1 MRQDVRRIK
10 KCWIYILFLMNKKY
24 LIFGATG
31 SIGSSLA
38 NQMYEEKQDCH
49 LIGRNEEELKE
60 IANKLSYSYSVCD
73 VMKIN
78 FADKLFKDLRETEIL
93 GIAYCV
99 GSIDLKPLRITKA
112 KDYVSTYVLN
122 LVAATDIIRTF
133 QDSLKKNK
141 GSIVMFSTVAAKKGF
156 PNHSIISPA
165 KAAVEGLTVALAAEL
180 APHTRVNCIAPSL
193 TKSKMSTFLL
203 QNLKTIDSIS
213 KLHPLKRIGEG
224 FDAAN
229 LAKFLLSKNS
239 SWITGQ
245 IIGVDG
251 GRATIA

>member
-1 MRQDVRRIK
+1 
-10 KCWIYILFLMNKKY
+10 MNKKY

-78 FADKLFKDLRETEIL
+78 FADNLFKDLHETEIL

-99 GSIDLKPLRITKA
+99 GSIDLKPLKITKA

-180 APHTRVNCIAPSL
+180 APHTRINCIAPSL

-251 GRATIA
+251 GRSTIA

>member
-10 KCWIYILFLMNKKY
+10 KGWIYILFLMNKKY

-78 FADKLFKDLRETEIL
+78 FADNLFKDLHETEIL